1 MIDKIFDRERIKSGR
16 KAALWEDNM
25 VSLIDTHCHI
35 TCDALF
41 ERIEEVLANAKE
53 HHVERMMIVC
63 TDFKE
68 FERAELLK
76 QKDDRF
82 DIALG
87 FHPCD
92 LKDVT
97 EADYERLEQLLRED
111 RICALGEIG
120 MDYHWDDVAKED
132 QKNGFRRQIAL
143 AKRYDKP
150 ILIHMREATKDTLEI
165 LRESAPH
172 KGIFH
177 CFSGSLE
184 TARIVLDMG
193 FHIAYGG
200 PLTFKNSKEAPQVCA
215 QLPKERLFVETD
227 CPYLTPHPYRG
238 KQNEPMYVGITFDK
252 VCELQGVEQEIMAEQ
267 MRKSYEQLFGRR

>member
-1 MIDKIFDRERIKSGR
+1 
-16 KAALWEDNM
+16 
-25 VSLIDTHCHI
+25 
-35 TCDALF
+35 
-41 ERIEEVLANAKE
+41 
-53 HHVERMMIVC
+53 MIVC
-63 TDFKE
+63 TSFKE

-76 QKDDRF
+76 QREDCF

-92 LKDVT
+92 LNEVT

-111 RICALGEIG
+111 RICAVGEIG
-120 MDYHWDDVAKED
+120 MDYHWDEVDKKD
-132 QKNGFRRQIAL
+132 QEAGFCRQIEL
-143 AKRYDKP
+143 AKSYGKP

-165 LRESAPH
+165 LQRYAPH

-184 TARIVLDMG
+184 TAQIVLRMG

-200 PLTFKNSKEAPQVCA
+200 PLTFKNSRGAPQVCA

-238 KQNEPMYVGITFDK
+238 KQNEPMYVEVTFDK
-252 VCELQGVEQEIMAEQ
+252 LCEIQGVEKEVMAEQ
-267 MRKSYEQLFGRR
+267 MRKSYTELFHSGTEKSPV